1 MKVDQIYH
9 KDIQTIHQENTISEA
24 MSLIHNK
31 HYNGL
36 IVIDDNDKVVGVLSV
51 QDIAGS
57 VIPKSFQEN
66 TSMASAMFKEGF
78 FQEQC
83 DTIKKRQ
90 VKDLMRTEF
99 IRVTLESSLM
109 EVCADF
115 LKNDLYIVPVFD
127 DKKHII
133 GIITRS
139 EIKKIMYKCMNEPT
153 FSTS

>member
-1 MKVDQIYH
+1 MKVSQIYH
-9 KDIQTIHQENTISEA
+9 NDIQTIHQDNTISEA
-24 MSLIHNK
+24 ITLIHNK

-51 QDIAGS
+51 QDIAGA
-57 VIPKSFQEN
+57 VIPPSFQEN

-83 DTIKKRQ
+83 SVIKVKH
-90 VKDLMRTEF
+90 VKDLMRTQF

-127 DKKHII
+127 EKKSII

-139 EIKKIMYKCMNEPT
+139 EIKKILYKCMTEP
-153 FSTS
+153 SE

>member
-9 KDIQTIHQENTISEA
+9 KNIQTIHQENTISEA

-51 QDIAGS
+51 QDIAGAI
-57 VIPKSFQEN
+57 IPHQFQEDP
-66 TSMASAMFKEGF
+66 SIASAMFKEGF

-83 DTIKKRQ
+83 QHIKKKH
-90 VKDLMRTEF
+90 VKDIMRTEF

>member
-1 MKVDQIYH
+1 
-9 KDIQTIHQENTISEA
+9 
-24 MSLIHNK
+24 
-31 HYNGL
+31 
-36 IVIDDNDKVVGVLSV
+36 VIDDNDKVVGVLSV

-83 DTIKKRQ
+83 DTIKKKQ